1 MLPKLTLAAACVLL
15 WPALAQAQPQTQAQT
30 QSVAPGA
37 LLLTSPAQAI
47 GQALQSSPVL
57 RGAGF
62 SRDATYADRLQA
74 PLRPNPELNTSFE
87 SFGGM
92 GGNGDSRG
100 LRSLETTIGL
110 SQRIELGGKR
120 AARIGLADRGA
131 EVAGFEF
138 TAAQLDLAR
147 DVTVAMAAAEAAT
160 RSLAVERD
168 RLRLA
173 GETLRAARLRVDAG
187 RDPLLQAERAEVT
200 RATAE
205 IAMERAE
212 REAEIARGEL
222 AVLIGVP
229 AVQLAAR
236 QPWFDDIGPAVPAP
250 VPADPLQRLAANPDL
265 ARFEAAIAQ
274 QRANVTLQRSAGV
287 PDVTLNGDVR
297 HSRDTGE
304 TSFVAGVS
312 IPLPFSDRNQGSI
325 ARANAEL
332 LRAETEA
339 QRGRAAL
346 VAELLATERRLA
358 LAWRAAQSLRRDALP
373 AAERAA
379 RAASAGFGEGKFSFL
394 EVLDAQKALSDTQ
407 AQLVETTQ
415 EFHTRRAAL
424 ERLRGEQPSGARR

>member
-1 MLPKLTLAAACVLL
+1 M
-15 WPALAQAQPQTQAQT
+15 
-30 QSVAPGA
+30 
-37 LLLTSPAQAI
+37 
-47 GQALQSSPVL
+47 
-57 RGAGF
+57 
-62 SRDATYADRLQA
+62 
-74 PLRPNPELNTSFE
+74 
-87 SFGGM
+87 
-92 GGNGDSRG
+92 
-100 LRSLETTIGL
+100 
-110 SQRIELGGKR
+110 
-120 AARIGLADRGA
+120 
-131 EVAGFEF
+131 
-138 TAAQLDLAR
+138 
-147 DVTVAMAAAEAAT
+147 
-160 RSLAVERD
+160 
-168 RLRLA
+168 
-173 GETLRAARLRVDAG
+173 
-187 RDPLLQAERAEVT
+187 T

-312 IPLPFSDRNQGSI
+312 IPLPFSDRNQGGI